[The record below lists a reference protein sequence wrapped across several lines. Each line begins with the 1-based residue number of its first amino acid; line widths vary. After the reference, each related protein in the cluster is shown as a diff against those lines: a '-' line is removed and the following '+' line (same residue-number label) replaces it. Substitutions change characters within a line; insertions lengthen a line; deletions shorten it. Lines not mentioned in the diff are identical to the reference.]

1 MLWCTIDPIW
11 APTCL
16 VELRSPGIRR
26 VVVSSDPSPNTPRG
40 YREPCYRTSC
50 ILGPED
56 TLALGIHHFSKFHL
70 AAVFCDCWPF
80 RFAVL
85 FGAICGSALYS
96 RRSVTVGRRAGRSL
110 YSGVCISIFCQC
122 LLYWSFFC
130 VIFSSSLLFIYWG
143 WSSTAFTSTVF
154 GFYPVAVLCSRL
166 HLSR

>member
-1 MLWCTIDPIW
+1 M
-11 APTCL
+11 AL
-16 VELRSPGIRR
+16 VAVGILSQFLLLGGKQLSASFLQRLSGFILRP
-26 VVVSSDPSPNTPRG
+26 DNT
-40 YREPCYRTSC
+40 
-50 ILGPED
+50 LV
-56 TLALGIHHFSKFHL
+56 LGIHRFSKFDR
-70 AAVFCDCWPF
+70 AAVFCDRWPF
-80 RFAVL
+80 RFTAR

-122 LLYWSFFC
+122 LLYWLFFC

-166 HLSR
+166 HLSH